1 MSLITGS
8 KISVWNLTCV

>member
-8 KISVWNLTCV
+8 NRVF